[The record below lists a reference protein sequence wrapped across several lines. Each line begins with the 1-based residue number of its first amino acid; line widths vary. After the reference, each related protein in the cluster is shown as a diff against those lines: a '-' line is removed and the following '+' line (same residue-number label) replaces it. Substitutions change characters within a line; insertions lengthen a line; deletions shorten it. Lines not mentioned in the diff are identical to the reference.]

1 LETHEFYIKRRIKV
15 GEEVL
20 SEQELLSRSDL
31 IILLAQ
37 PGAGKTELLKH
48 FAKLLQAR
56 SLRAAVFRHSTEA
69 LTANAVIID
78 AMDEVA
84 KVSENDLWDIFAK
97 ARMATGTVIFSSRSS
112 EWENARTKLVEDYFG
127 KKPTIASLIEFDQD
141 EQRQLFE
148 HTFPKE
154 NFELFFAETQR
165 FELNPLL
172 GNPQFLQI
180 LGHAYIQNN
189 RQFTSKLQIYSDAA
203 TRLANEQNPDRSSRG
218 RLESSVIV
226 RETGNIFA
234 NLLLS
239 GASGVAV
246 KETIEN
252 RDFPYIGIFKT
263 DKSVDPLILLDS
275 QLFKQANTPNEH
287 EPVHRIIAEFLAA
300 KHVVTQFEDTTN
312 RVSLGRCLAIIA
324 PNGVVRDELR
334 GLFGWMAALGNRETQ
349 KQLIEL
355 DPYAVL
361 ANGDPSQLVPTNKV
375 FLIKQLINLSE
386 HDPYFRRSDYWR
398 SFNIGKF
405 FTNETIAEIKPI
417 LSGDANSH
425 LKGLFLEL
433 IAGTSIIFDLSNELE
448 TLALTPSES
457 RYNRIEAYTL
467 LLNCYGYNATHTM
480 DQLIAEASPTSL
492 QMATKLVSEYGA
504 KNFKFEEILALLQ
517 KLPSLYSESHRTH
530 RTDGYS
536 HYFLT
541 QFFKI
546 LPTDRLED
554 YLDTLTSDLECECGE
569 DRDYL
574 CKCRFSRSKV
584 IGPILDLYFQNH
596 ENSHA
601 SYRIWQWLKNLRFP
615 GQLFPKD
622 SSAVAALTS
631 DHILR
636 REIHVHAFN
645 EACSEEEYRNLRW
658 AFFDSHRHSG
668 LQMTEDDQIEIVNY
682 AYEHN
687 NVNLWKTFC
696 KSHNYYG
703 NRENFQNPTRTL
715 MRAQS
720 RDNPQLMAIWSQNN
734 RNAKLEWQET
744 RRRFPSRKSRYDRRE
759 RKQLEASKRSL
770 RDNIDIIEA
779 GKHWGWLRQ
788 FAHLF
793 LHTPDQ
799 LEEAAPLSTVEK
811 SLTNCIPFLSEH
823 APSLEEIGQNG
834 RNEIAEVLYAACLM
848 RWRKGFSLSEVPAK
862 ILKAI
867 KTEVSSSTG
876 VSNEE
881 VAQFELK
888 LDHLL
893 FPHRDDIEK
902 FARELVEPGLSKSEH
917 AFTFTGFIQYKDV
930 FRTIRAELALE
941 WLIRFPDM
949 PFEAERT
956 LFSLMFPETPSKDI
970 KELIANRVTVYLPQS
985 PEDLSVFANSRRMF
999 WLLNSFFHDNDPA
1012 VWNELGSNKQNL
1024 LAIAERSERFHGDD
1038 DILSPPLSAEK
1049 LYNILTT
1056 FFDHWPEVELPSSF
1070 GTSSPPEEKAY
1081 RYLSGTPSRI
1091 GRNSP
1096 ETAIPVLD
1104 RLLDDEKFVKFRSAL
1119 LSEKAFSMRKMALG
1133 NFYPPSPS
1141 DISALFRNQDIA
1153 SVEDLRTIVVE
1164 SLGDLEQQ
1172 IRQSETDTLETFYS
1186 ANNHI
1191 DENTA
1196 RNRLVDLLK
1205 GQMTALNLS
1214 VEIER
1219 HMKDSNRCDITVA
1232 SMIDC
1237 QRRLLMIEVKGQWHR
1252 ELFTAASVQLDQRY
1266 SSHPEAEEQGIY
1278 LVLWFGTSVSVA
1290 GKTKSTIKTPEELR
1304 TEIIDSMPREMH
1316 GRIDVVVMNLSR
1328 SS

>member
-1 LETHEFYIKRRIKV
+1 LDTEQFYIERRIKV

-56 SLRAAVFRHSTEA
+56 SLRAAVFRHSTEE

-84 KVSENDLWDIFAK
+84 KVSESDLWDIFAK
-97 ARMATGTVIFSSRSS
+97 ARKATGTVIFSSRSS
-112 EWENARTKLVEDYFG
+112 EWEHSRTKLVEDYFG

-141 EQRQLFE
+141 EQRQIFE

-154 NFELFFAETQR
+154 KFELFFAETQR

-218 RLESSVIV
+218 RLETSIIV
-226 RETGNIFA
+226 RETGSIFA
-234 NLLLS
+234 HLLLS

-252 RDFPYIGIFKT
+252 RDFPYIGIFNT
-263 DKSVDPLILLDS
+263 DKSVDPLILLDT

-300 KHVVTQFEDTTN
+300 KHIVTQFEDTTN
-312 RVSLGRCLAIIA
+312 RLSLGRCLAIIA
-324 PNGVVRDELR
+324 PSGVVRDELR
-334 GLFGWMAALGNRETQ
+334 GLFGWMAALGTKETQ
-349 KQLIEL
+349 RKLIEL

-361 ANGDPSQLVPTNKV
+361 ANGDPSQLVSSNKAL
-375 FLIKQLINLSE
+375 LIRQLVDISE
-386 HDPYFRRSDYWR
+386 IDPYFRRSDYWR
-398 SFNIGKF
+398 TFNIGKF
-405 FTNETIAEIKPI
+405 FATETIAEIKPI
-417 LSGDANSH
+417 LSGESKSH

-457 RYNRIEAYTL
+457 RHNRIEAFTL
-467 LLNCYGYNATHTM
+467 LLNCRAYNATHTM

-504 KNFKFEEILALLQ
+504 KRFKFGEISALLQ
-517 KLPSLYSESHRTH
+517 KLPSLYSESHSSH

-546 LPTDRLED
+546 FPTDRLED

-596 ENSHA
+596 ENSHD

-622 SSAVAALTS
+622 SSSVAALTS
-631 DHILR
+631 DHVLR
-636 REIHVHAFN
+636 REIHMHALN
-645 EACSEEEYRNLRW
+645 EACSEEDYRNIRLGLCH
-658 AFFDSHRHSG
+658 SNRHSG
-668 LQMTEDDQIEIVNY
+668 LFMTEDDVIVIITN
-682 AYEHN
+682 AYEKN
-687 NVNLWKTFC
+687 NIALWRIFWRT
-696 KSHNYYG
+696 HDYYG
-703 NRENFQNPTRTL
+703 SREKFENPIRTL
-715 MRAQS
+715 MRAHT
-720 RDNPQLMAIWSQNN
+720 RNNPQALETWTKYN
-734 RNAKLEWQET
+734 RNAKNEWQNN
-744 RRRFPSRKSRYDRRE
+744 
-759 RKQLEASKRSL
+759 RSL
-770 RDNIDIIEA
+770 FSHRRKRFQHRENKKQDVLNKSLREDIDKIEA
-779 GKHWGWLRQ
+779 GKHWYWIQ
-788 FAHLF
+788 HFTHLF
-793 LHTPDQ
+793 LYDPDQ
-799 LEEAAPLSTVEK
+799 IEEVAPLITVEK
-811 SLTNCIPFLSEH
+811 TLTNCIHFLSEH
-823 APSLEEIGQNG
+823 TPSLEEIGKNSG
-834 RNEIAEVLYAACLM
+834 NEIAKALYASCLM

-867 KTEVSSSTG
+867 KTEVTSSTG
-876 VSNEE
+876 VPKEE
-881 VAQFELK
+881 AAKFELE
-888 LDHLL
+888 LDCIL
-893 FPHRDDIEK
+893 FLNRSDIEA
-902 FARELVEPGLSKSEH
+902 FARELVEPGLGKSEH
-917 AFTFTGFIQYKDV
+917 ARTFAGFIQYKDV
-930 FRTIRAELALE
+930 FRTMRAELALE
-941 WLIRFPDM
+941 WLIQFPDM

-970 KELIANRVTVYLPQS
+970 RELIANRVAVYLPQS
-985 PEDLSVFANSRRMF
+985 PSDLSVSANSRRMF
-999 WLLNSFFHDNDPA
+999 WLLNSFFHDEDPA
-1012 VWNELGSNKQNL
+1012 VWNELGSDKQNL

-1038 DILSPPLSAEK
+1038 DILSPPLPAEK

-1056 FFDHWPEVELPSSF
+1056 FFDQWPEVKLSSSW
-1070 GTSSPPEEKAY
+1070 GTGSPPAEKAY
-1081 RYLSGTPSRI
+1081 RYLSGIPSRI

-1104 RLLDDEKFVKFRSAL
+1104 RLIDDEKFVKFRSAL

-1141 DISALFRNQDIA
+1141 DISALFRDQDIA
-1153 SVEDLRTIVVE
+1153 SVEDLRAFAIETL
-1164 SLGDLEQQ
+1164 SNLAQQ

-1186 ANNHI
+1186 ADKHV
-1191 DENTA
+1191 DENRA
-1196 RNRLVDLLK
+1196 RNRIVDLLNS
-1205 GQMTALNLS
+1205 QMKALNLS
-1214 VEIER
+1214 IEIER
-1219 HMKDSNRCDITVA
+1219 HMKDSNRCDITVT
-1232 SMIDC
+1232 SMING

-1252 ELFTAASVQLDQRY
+1252 ELFTAASAQLDQRY
-1266 SSHPEAEEQGIY
+1266 ASHPEAEKQGIY
-1278 LVLWFGTSVSVA
+1278 LVLWFGKDIEIA
-1290 GKTKSTIKTPEELR
+1290 GKKNSTIKSPNQLQ
-1304 TEIIDSMPREMH
+1304 TEIINSMPQELR
-1316 GRIDVVVMNLSR
+1316 GKIDVLVMDLNR
-1328 SS
+1328 SQ

>member
-1 LETHEFYIKRRIKV
+1 MDTEQFYIKRRIKV

-56 SLRAAVFRHSTEA
+56 SLRAAVFRHSTEE

-97 ARMATGTVIFSSRSS
+97 ARKATGTVIFSSRSS
-112 EWENARTKLVEDYFG
+112 EWEHARTKLVEDYFG
-127 KKPTIASLIEFDQD
+127 KEPTIASLIEFDQD
-141 EQRQLFE
+141 EQSQLFE

-154 NFELFFAETQR
+154 KFELFFAETQR

-218 RLESSVIV
+218 RLESSIIV
-226 RETGNIFA
+226 RETGSIFA
-234 NLLLS
+234 HLLLS

-246 KETIEN
+246 NETIEN

-263 DKSVDPLILLDS
+263 DNSVDPLILLDS
-275 QLFKQANTPNEH
+275 QLFKQVNTPNEH

-300 KHVVTQFEDTTN
+300 KHIVTQFEDTTN
-312 RVSLGRCLAIIA
+312 RLSLGRCLAIIA
-324 PNGVVRDELR
+324 PSGVVRDELR
-334 GLFGWMAALGNRETQ
+334 GLFGWMASLGNRETQ
-349 KQLIEL
+349 KKLIES

-361 ANGDPSQLVPTNKV
+361 ANGDPSQLVPANKA
-375 FLIKQLINLSE
+375 FLIKQLVNLSE
-386 HDPYFRRSDYWR
+386 NDPYFRRSDRWR

-405 FTNETIAEIKPI
+405 FTTETVAEIKPI
-417 LSGDANSH
+417 LSGDAQSH

-433 IAGTSIIFDLSNELE
+433 IAGTSIILDLSNELE

-457 RYNRIEAYTL
+457 RHNRLEAFTL
-467 LLNCYGYNATHTM
+467 LLNCRGYNATHTM
-480 DQLIAEASPTSL
+480 DQLVAESSPTSL
-492 QMATKLVSEYGA
+492 QMATNLVSEYGA
-504 KNFKFEEILALLQ
+504 KRFKFGEILALLQ
-517 KLPSLYSESHRTH
+517 KLPLLYSESHSTH
-530 RTDGYS
+530 RADGYS
-536 HYFLT
+536 RYFLT
-541 QFFKI
+541 QFFKTF
-546 LPTDRLED
+546 PTDRLED
-554 YLDTLTSDLECECGE
+554 YLDTLTSDLKCECGE

-596 ENSHA
+596 ENSHD

-615 GQLFPKD
+615 GLLSPED
-622 SSAVAALTS
+622 SPSIAALTS
-631 DHILR
+631 DHVLR
-636 REIHVHAFN
+636 REIHMHAFN

-668 LQMTEDDQIEIVNY
+668 LQMTEDDQIEIINY
-682 AYEHN
+682 AYEQN
-687 NVNLWKTFC
+687 NIALWKTFWRA
-696 KSHNYYG
+696 HDYYG
-703 NRENFQNPTRTL
+703 GNKRLQSPIRTL
-715 MRAQS
+715 MRTQTNN
-720 RDNPQLMAIWSQNN
+720 NPQALKIWAEYN
-734 RNAKLEWQET
+734 RNAKNEWKKNRPDFSN
-744 RRRFPSRKSRYDRRE
+744 RRNRYERRE
-759 RKQLEASKRSL
+759 NKKQESREKSL
-770 RDNIDIIEA
+770 REELDEIEA
-779 GKHWGWLRQ
+779 GRHWYWLQ
-788 FAHLF
+788 EFSQLS
-793 LHTPDQ
+793 LYEPDQ
-799 LEEAAPLSTVEK
+799 IDKYAPLSTVEK
-811 SLTNCIPFLSEH
+811 SLENCIPFLTPH
-823 APSLEEIGQNG
+823 TPSLEEIGENG
-834 RNEIAEVLYAACLM
+834 RNNITKALYAACLI
-848 RWRKGFSLSEVPAK
+848 RWRKGFSMSEIPVK

-867 KTEVSSSTG
+867 KTEVDSSTG

-881 VAQFELK
+881 ANKFELE
-888 LDHLL
+888 LDQLL
-893 FPHRDDIEK
+893 FPNESDIEA
-902 FARELVEPGLSKSEH
+902 FARELVEPGLGKSEH
-917 AFTFTGFIQYKDV
+917 AHIFTGFIQYKDV
-930 FRTIRAELALE
+930 FRTIRTELALE

-956 LFSLMFPETPSKDI
+956 LFSLMFPKTPSKDI
-970 KELIANRVTVYLPQS
+970 RELIANRVAVYLPQS
-985 PEDLSVFANSRRMF
+985 PSDLSVFANSRRMF
-999 WLLNSFFHDNDPA
+999 WLLNSFFHDDDPA
-1012 VWNELGSNKQNL
+1012 VWNELKSDKQNL

-1070 GTSSPPEEKAY
+1070 GTISPPEEKAY
-1081 RYLSGTPSRI
+1081 RYLSETPSRI

-1096 ETAIPVLD
+1096 ETAIPFLE
-1104 RLLDDEKFVKFRSAL
+1104 RLIADEKFAKFRSAL

-1141 DISALFRNQDIA
+1141 DISALLRNQDVA
-1153 SVEDLRTIVVE
+1153 SVEDLKAFTLE
-1164 SLGDLEQQ
+1164 TLGNLEQQ

-1186 ANNHI
+1186 ANKHV
-1191 DENTA
+1191 DENRA
-1196 RNRLVDLLK
+1196 RNRIVDLLNS
-1205 GQMTALNLS
+1205 QMKALNMS

-1219 HMKDSNRCDITVA
+1219 HMNDSNRCDITVT
-1232 SMIDC
+1232 SMINS

-1252 ELFTAASVQLDQRY
+1252 ELFTAASAQLDQRY
-1266 SSHPEAEEQGIY
+1266 ASHPEAEKQGIY
-1278 LVLWFGTSVSVA
+1278 LVLWFGKDIEIA
-1290 GKTKSTIKTPEELR
+1290 GKRSSPIKSPNELQTEIMNSMPKELR
-1304 TEIIDSMPREMH
+1304 
-1316 GRIDVVVMNLSR
+1316 GKIDVLVMDLSR
-1328 SS
+1328 HQ